1 MKASEPTPEGILL
14 KYYGGQSI
22 SIEGKNHKRIWF
34 DDAIKAMQEYA
45 EIYHKEK
52 LRGDLKDFNS
62 FAMTLEVNGEF
73 PLIDSCIEEFIKTIK

>member
-1 MKASEPTPEGILL
+1 MKASEPKPGEILSKWEGHPGLSL
-14 KYYGGQSI
+14 
-22 SIEGKNHKRIWF
+22 N
-34 DDAIKAMQEYA
+34 DDKVRTGRQRVIAAMQEYA
-45 EIYHKEK
+45 DLYHKEK